1 MLTGFEKLLLPDILY
16 EWLAILAHLDEQAY
30 DLCPGLGGQVVE
42 VGEDSTHGQAATI
55 KIEMVNIARSK
66 PASMYI

>member
-1 MLTGFEKLLLPDILY
+1 MAGEEILSIWTKILPLEAFDEKVEDLL
-16 EWLAILAHLDEQAY
+16 
-30 DLCPGLGGQVVE
+30 PGLGGQVVE